1 MTVPPL
7 KDNGGAACAVRRS
20 SSVVIPR
27 PVDRP
32 VSHGLKRS
40 VEVLIR
46 VSDRVPRPLITE
58 PDLIR
63 CPPTRF
69 PSAKGRRNQGKRN
82 TKEARAYG
90 TESRAFLKPGV
101 RVTRRNSVKARR
113 ERERKPND
121 CSADAEVAHG
131 VLSALFAKIENTELL
146 VGRWRERKREKR
158 QEAFLLSGWWAL
170 KNGNPIVSTT
180 HRRSF
185 TADTRKLTLNPKPGV
200 SPLFLYQSTPV
211 LHILPDPFISFP
223 QEYEK
228 GREPSAE

>member
-69 PSAKGRRNQGKRN
+69 PRRTRAMRNRSSSSSSSSGSGGGGGGGGGGGSEGGSAKEKRNQGKRN
-82 TKEARAYG
+82 TKEVRAYG

-113 ERERKPND
+113 ERERDRGYACKDSRGLITIPACTSSQTRKERRRRNG
-121 CSADAEVAHG
+121 DAEQKEDGMLRNSCTSDG
-131 VLSALFAKIENTELL
+131 VGFHRIQS
-146 VGRWRERKREKR
+146 
-158 QEAFLLSGWWAL
+158 S
-170 KNGNPIVSTT
+170 PI
-180 HRRSF
+180 
-185 TADTRKLTLNPKPGV
+185 
-200 SPLFLYQSTPV
+200 
-211 LHILPDPFISFP
+211 
-223 QEYEK
+223 
-228 GREPSAE
+228 

>member
-7 KDNGGAACAVRRS
+7 KDNGGAACAVHHS

-69 PSAKGRRNQGKRN
+69 PRRTRAMRN
-82 TKEARAYG
+82 R
-90 TESRAFLKPGV
+90 S
-101 RVTRRNSVKARR
+101 
-113 ERERKPND
+113 
-121 CSADAEVAHG
+121 
-131 VLSALFAKIENTELL
+131 
-146 VGRWRERKREKR
+146 
-158 QEAFLLSGWWAL
+158 SGS
-170 KNGNPIVSTT
+170 GGGGGGGSEGG
-180 HRRSF
+180 
-185 TADTRKLTLNPKPGV
+185 LTQRDLNPSMNV
-200 SPLFLYQSTPV
+200 HLTTTANL
-211 LHILPDPFISFP
+211 
-223 QEYEK
+223 
-228 GREPSAE
+228 R

>member
-7 KDNGGAACAVRRS
+7 KDNGGAACAARRS

-69 PSAKGRRNQGKRN
+69 PRRTRAMRN
-82 TKEARAYG
+82 RSSGSGDGGVAVVVARGVNPTRFKPFDECPPDDHREFAVRAN
-90 TESRAFLKPGV
+90 ESTQVFR
-101 RVTRRNSVKARR
+101 
-113 ERERKPND
+113 
-121 CSADAEVAHG
+121 
-131 VLSALFAKIENTELL
+131 
-146 VGRWRERKREKR
+146 
-158 QEAFLLSGWWAL
+158 
-170 KNGNPIVSTT
+170 
-180 HRRSF
+180 
-185 TADTRKLTLNPKPGV
+185 
-200 SPLFLYQSTPV
+200 LYQSYLKNPRN
-211 LHILPDPFISFP
+211 SF
-223 QEYEK
+223 
-228 GREPSAE
+228 RNSS